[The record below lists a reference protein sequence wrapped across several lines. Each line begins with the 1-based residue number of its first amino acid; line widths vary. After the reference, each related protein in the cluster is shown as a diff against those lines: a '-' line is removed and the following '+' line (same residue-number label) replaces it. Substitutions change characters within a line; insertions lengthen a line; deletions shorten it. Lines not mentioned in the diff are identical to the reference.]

1 MARKINKVLIH
12 CSDSP
17 DGRDIGLSDIN
28 QWHKDRGFTPT
39 SKGVYC
45 GYHWVIRID
54 GTIEMGRPESEK
66 GIHCTGQNSN
76 SIGICLAGR
85 KKFTDEQMVS
95 LYYLLGQ
102 ICTGYALEA
111 KHVFGH
117 YEFNQYKSCPNID
130 MPKFRDSLEMYL
142 NKKEK

>member
-1 MARKINKVLIH
+1 MARKINKVVLH

-17 DGRDIGLSDIN
+17 DGRDIGLKDIN
-28 QWHKDRGFTPT
+28 EWHKERGFTPT
-39 SKGVYC
+39 ASGIYC

-54 GTIEMGRPESEK
+54 GVIEMGRPESEK

-76 SIGICLAGR
+76 SIAICLAGR
-85 KKFTDEQMVS
+85 SKFTEDQWTS

-102 ICTGYALEA
+102 ICTGYDLEA

-117 YEFNQYKSCPNID
+117 YEFNAHKTCPNID
-130 MPKFRDSLEMYL
+130 MTKLRDALEMFL